1 MRHENFRARRP
12 FRAVGTK
19 IGVALREQFDL
30 AEPPPQRLVDL
41 LNQLDARVD
50 RERTTAR
57 LYAAV
62 DEAIAA
68 VIELARGKYVGSG
81 QRNDNE
87 LRLRSS
93 EGTGAPCTR
102 VEPAH
107 APFPGLPPD
116 WWESGP
122 FGR

>member
-1 MRHENFRARRP
+1 
-12 FRAVGTK
+12 
-19 IGVALREQFDL
+19 VALREQFDL

-93 EGTGAPCTR
+93 EGQGPLAR
-102 VEPAH
+102 V
-107 APFPGLPPD
+107 
-116 WWESGP
+116 
-122 FGR
+122 